1 MKNYVV
7 FSAARHFS
15 SAEYEKYLR
24 IATPDE
30 MEKDQVNINTF
41 HQIAGVPTYLDDRDI
56 ITNAIK
62 SDHLVYINAKMVKKT
77 GWTP

>member
-1 MKNYVV
+1 MKNYVI

-15 SAEYEKYLR
+15 NVEYEKYLR

-41 HQIAGVPTYLDDRDI
+41 QQIAGVPTYLDDRDI
-56 ITNAIK
+56 IINAIK
-62 SDHLVYINAKMVKKT
+62 SDNLVYINAKMV
-77 GWTP
+77 